1 MQGVGNGKFCPNDC
15 VTRGQLVTL
24 LYRYSGETATKE
36 ELANLPFRDVKQGRF
51 YTEPIAWAYA
61 RGIVKGYDANT
72 FRPDQSVSRQ
82 EMSQIFYG
90 YLSYLEVPLPDG
102 TGMAQQ
108 YTDARKIA
116 PWALKAVEQMTACGL
131 LLGDTAGMF
140 RPLDSSTRAQAATI
154 LMRLEELLS
163 SASAT

>member
-102 TGMAQQ
+102 TRDG
-108 YTDARKIA
+108 
-116 PWALKAVEQMTACGL
+116 PAVYGCQENRPLGPESCGADDSL
-131 LLGDTAGMF
+131 RPTAG
-140 RPLDSSTRAQAATI
+140 
-154 LMRLEELLS
+154 
-163 SASAT
+163 

>member
-1 MQGVGNGKFCPNDC
+1 MVFPNQWYYESVDRAAAAGYMQGVGNGKFCPNDC

-72 FRPDQSVSRQ
+72 FGR
-82 EMSQIFYG
+82 
-90 YLSYLEVPLPDG
+90 
-102 TGMAQQ
+102 
-108 YTDARKIA
+108 
-116 PWALKAVEQMTACGL
+116 
-131 LLGDTAGMF
+131 
-140 RPLDSSTRAQAATI
+140 TRV
-154 LMRLEELLS
+154 
-163 SASAT
+163 

>member
-1 MQGVGNGKFCPNDC
+1 
-15 VTRGQLVTL
+15 
-24 LYRYSGETATKE
+24 
-36 ELANLPFRDVKQGRF
+36 
-51 YTEPIAWAYA
+51 
-61 RGIVKGYDANT
+61 
-72 FRPDQSVSRQ
+72 
-82 EMSQIFYG
+82 
-90 YLSYLEVPLPDG
+90 
-102 TGMAQQ
+102 MAQQ